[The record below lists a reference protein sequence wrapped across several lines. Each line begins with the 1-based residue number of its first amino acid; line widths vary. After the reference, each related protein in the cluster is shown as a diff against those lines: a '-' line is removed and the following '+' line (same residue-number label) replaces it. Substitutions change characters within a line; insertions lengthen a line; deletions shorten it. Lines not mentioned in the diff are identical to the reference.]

1 VTCGLLDQWSRP
13 LLSYAGGHFNLESDF
28 VVNRRELRAS
38 LRLKEILRVA
48 ARLFAELGYE
58 RTTLDMVAEE
68 LGLTKPALYYYVKSK
83 EDVLTQIL
91 ASMMRSTEEA
101 VVAAVHQHENARDR
115 LTALITAHLE
125 SICVYPEGRA
135 LVLFESNLLAKKN
148 PEMAASRVRFQELIQ
163 QIIAD
168 GIDEGVFHVRD
179 VRMASLAMLGAMN
192 WVPRWFSPT
201 GSYSTAELAEQFV
214 GLLLRGVEGAEDPAF
229 LTSGGPHAAAEGD
242 KGG

>member
-1 VTCGLLDQWSRP
+1 M
-13 LLSYAGGHFNLESDF
+13 
-28 VVNRRELRAS
+28 NRRELRAR

-101 VVAAVHQHENARDR
+101 VTEAVAQHEGARAR

-148 PEMAASRVRFQELIQ
+148 PEMAASRVRFQKLIQ

-168 GIDEGVFHVRD
+168 GIDEGVFKVRD

-192 WVPRWFSPT
+192 WVPRWFSPS
-201 GSYSTAELAEQFV
+201 GSYSTQELAEQFV
-214 GLLLRGVEGAEDPAF
+214 GLLLRGVEGADDPAY
-229 LTSGGPHAAAEGD
+229 LMSGGPQAEEGD

>member
-1 VTCGLLDQWSRP
+1 M
-13 LLSYAGGHFNLESDF
+13 
-28 VVNRRELRAS
+28 NRRELRAS
-38 LRLKEILRVA
+38 LRLREILRVA

-91 ASMMRSTEEA
+91 SSMLHSTEEA
-101 VVAAVHQHENARDR
+101 VTEAVSQHQNARDR
-115 LTALITAHLE
+115 LTALITAHLS

-148 PEMAASRVRFQELIQ
+148 PEMAASRTRFQKLIQ
-163 QIIAD
+163 GIIAD
-168 GIDEGVFHVRD
+168 GVTEGVFHVRD

-192 WVPRWFSPT
+192 WVPRWFSPSGT
-201 GSYSTAELAEQFV
+201 YSTADLADQFV
-214 GLLLRGVEGAEDPAF
+214 GLLLRGVEGAELPVPTAISGLPAEE
-229 LTSGGPHAAAEGD
+229 GPHG
-242 KGG
+242 